1 MILNQEWEG
10 GCLEESVGEGY
21 HHVLIGPPGEEVQY
35 HPPPPPNVYPRQ
47 SQLPYGQAG
56 QSRSYPCLDCRG
68 EQRRAVL
75 THTCLIGPIDS
86 SFL

>member
-35 HPPPPPNVYPRQ
+35 HPPSPPQCVP
-47 SQLPYGQAG
+47 QAEPATLRPG
-56 QSRSYPCLDCRG
+56 
-68 EQRRAVL
+68 RAVQEL
-75 THTCLIGPIDS
+75 PVPGL
-86 SFL
+86 